1 MWTIGYR
8 AHRKHDRAYGGG
20 VRGASA
26 PPKGMPVDAARRGC
40 AKPARTMSRTPLQI
54 ACRWWMRLNSA
65 WRRETVHE
73 TPPGLWQGIT
83 IALLFVGYAG
93 YYLCRSDFS
102 VSLPLIIDEL
112 AARGMSPAEAK
123 IRLGAIT
130 SLAVLTY
137 AIGKL
142 FLAGTAD
149 FLGGKRNFLIGM
161 GGSVLFTLLFSLGG
175 GLPIFTLAWI
185 GNRLV
190 QSTGWAGMVK
200 ITSRWFSYSTY
211 GAVMGAISLSYLFGD
226 AAAREFMGYLIG
238 RGLGW
243 RAVFQ
248 VAAGTLFAIFIANL
262 LLLKESR
269 ASIGMAE
276 PEVNPLNLFGA
287 EGSDPKL
294 SSLRDLLAPLYRSPA
309 FWIVCA
315 LSLGTTLVR
324 ETFNTWTPTYFNQVA
339 GYGKAEAASMSAVF
353 PLFGGVAVLLTGF
366 WSDRLGRTGRSGI
379 MFYSLLLC
387 AGALFALGS
396 LRAGGGRALP
406 AIPGRPGRISGDR
419 AICLSGGRHRAGF
432 RRQARQRH
440 VLRHYRWRR
449 LSGWHSGGRHRG
461 AHFGSFRMDGRVH
474 GAWPLSRCF
483 RAERPRCC

>member
-1 MWTIGYR
+1 M
-8 AHRKHDRAYGGG
+8 
-20 VRGASA
+20 
-26 PPKGMPVDAARRGC
+26 RRHL
-40 AKPARTMSRTPLQI
+40 A
-54 ACRWWMRLNSA
+54 
-65 WRRETVHE
+65 
-73 TPPGLWQGIT
+73 LWQGIT

-123 IRLGAIT
+123 IRLGAIS

-396 LRAGGGRALP
+396 LRAGGGRASQ
-406 AIPGRPGRISGDR
+406 AILVGLVGFLVIGPYAYLAGAIALDFGGKHGSATSSGIIDGVGYLGGILAGDPVAHISV
-419 AICLSGGRHRAGF
+419 SF
-432 RRQARQRH
+432 
-440 VLRHYRWRR
+440 
-449 LSGWHSGGRHRG
+449 GWRG
-461 AHFGSFRMDGRVH
+461 AFMALAAVALLSSGAAALLLFGQRRATAAQ
-474 GAWPLSRCF
+474 GA
-483 RAERPRCC
+483 

>member
-1 MWTIGYR
+1 MN
-8 AHRKHDRAYGGG
+8 
-20 VRGASA
+20 
-26 PPKGMPVDAARRGC
+26 RRL
-40 AKPARTMSRTPLQI
+40 AI
-54 ACRWWMRLNSA
+54 
-65 WRRETVHE
+65 
-73 TPPGLWQGIT
+73 WQALT
-83 IALLFVGYAG
+83 IALLFFGYAG

-123 IRLGAIT
+123 IRLGAVT
-130 SLAVLTY
+130 SIAVLAY
-137 AIGKL
+137 AIGKF

-161 GGSVLFTLLFSLGG
+161 GGSILFTLLFSLGG
-175 GLPIFTLAWI
+175 GIPLFTLAWI

-200 ITSRWFSYSTY
+200 ITSRWFSYSSY

-226 AAAREFMGYLIG
+226 AAARQFMGFLIG
-238 RGLGW
+238 RGFGW

-248 VAAGTLFAIFIANL
+248 VAAVTLFVIFIANL

-269 ASIGMAE
+269 ARIGMPA
-276 PEVNPLNLFGA
+276 PEVHPLNLFGA
-287 EGSDPKL
+287 EGSDTKP
-294 SSLRDLLAPLYRSPA
+294 SSLRGLLAPLFRSPP

-339 GYGKAEAASMSAVF
+339 GYSKSEAAGMSAVF

-366 WSDRLGRTGRSGI
+366 WSDRLGRTGRSAI

-396 LRAGGGRALP
+396 LGASSGRVWPAVLVGLVGFLVIGPYAYLAGAIALDFGGKHGSATSSGIIDGVGYLGGIL
-406 AIPGRPGRISGDR
+406 AGDTVARISVSFGWAGAFLALAGVALLSSGAAAALLVGQRR
-419 AICLSGGRHRAGF
+419 ATLA
-432 RRQARQRH
+432 Q
-440 VLRHYRWRR
+440 
-449 LSGWHSGGRHRG
+449 G
-461 AHFGSFRMDGRVH
+461 A
-474 GAWPLSRCF
+474 
-483 RAERPRCC
+483 